1 MQVARD
7 PVKYLLKSMDTASII
22 LLIKYLHHENN
33 PHKNSG
39 GFLLK
44 FTPDLHGAVTVPNS
58 QLTSH
63 VISDVLDMAFLAL

>member
-7 PVKYLLKSMDTASII
+7 PMKYLLKSMDTASII
-22 LLIKYLHHENN
+22 LLIKYSHHEND

-44 FTPDLHGAVTVPNS
+44 FTPDLHGAVAVPNF
-58 QLTSH
+58 QLTIH
-63 VISDVLDMAFLAL
+63 IIGDVLDVAFLAL